1 MLQAQSF
8 QKSAVK
14 CLVAIGSNLS
24 SPARSVSDSV
34 AVALGL
40 LAACDSINLTAQSRM
55 FRTPAYPPG
64 SGPDFVNA
72 ACEVSTRLSP
82 VALLEVLHGVE
93 AEMGRTRNRRWE
105 ARVLDLDLLACGDL
119 VVPDA
124 AEVDRWIALA
134 DDAQMAQAPDQLIL
148 PHPRLQDRGF
158 VLAPLADIAPDW
170 VHPLLGLS
178 VAEMLAQL
186 PAEALAGIV
195 ALS

>member
-24 SPARSVSDSV
+24 SPARSVSESV
-34 AVALGL
+34 AVALEL
-40 LAACDSINLTAQSRM
+40 LGASDMIELSAQSRM

-72 ACEVSTRLSP
+72 ACEVTTSLSP
-82 VALLEVLHGVE
+82 GALLDVLHSVE
-93 AEMGRTRNRRWE
+93 AELGRTRTNRWE

-119 VVPDA
+119 VLPDSVV
-124 AEVDRWIALA
+124 VDRWIALPQ
-134 DDAQMAQAPDQLIL
+134 DAQMARAPDQLIL

-158 VLAPLADIAPDW
+158 VLAPLADIAADW
-170 VHPLLGLS
+170 MHPRLGLS
-178 VAEMLAQL
+178 VAEMLARL
-186 PAEALAGIV
+186 PAKDLDGIWP
-195 ALS
+195 LT